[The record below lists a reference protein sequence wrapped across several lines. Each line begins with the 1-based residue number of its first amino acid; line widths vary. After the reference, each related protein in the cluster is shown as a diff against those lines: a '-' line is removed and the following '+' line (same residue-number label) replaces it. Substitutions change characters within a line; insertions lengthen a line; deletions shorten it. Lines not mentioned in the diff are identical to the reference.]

1 MSFHSNVNGVG
12 YNAQHSI
19 IHQRPEHRG
28 VLRKR
33 KGIPMLNLAS
43 GTSHSPLRVALLGLN
58 LEQLLSLVQ
67 GVSSQWS
74 DLERDAN
81 GPLCVMKQLVQP
93 DDDTLIL
100 SVGGRV
106 SGQYSCEDE

>member
-1 MSFHSNVNGVG
+1 
-12 YNAQHSI
+12 
-19 IHQRPEHRG
+19 
-28 VLRKR
+28 
-33 KGIPMLNLAS
+33 MLNSAS
-43 GTSHSPLRVALLGLN
+43 GTSHSPSRVALLGLN

-81 GPLCVMKQLVQP
+81 GALCAMKQLVLL
-93 DDDTLIL
+93 DDNTLIL

-106 SGQYSCEDE
+106 SRQYSCEGEWY